1 MLKPEP
7 IMEDLGAVL
16 RQPWRAV
23 SEQHSYYLV
32 TYLAINDEFLRAV
45 VPGTDINHRKVY
57 TSLRWLWTHGKK
69 RFSIHIIEMTGS
81 I

>member
-1 MLKPEP
+1 MLKPKP
-7 IMEDLGAVL
+7 IMEDLDAVL

-32 TYLAINDEFLRAV
+32 TYLAMV
-45 VPGTDINHRKVY
+45 VPVPGTDINHRKVY

-69 RFSIHIIEMTGS
+69 GLVFT
-81 I
+81 